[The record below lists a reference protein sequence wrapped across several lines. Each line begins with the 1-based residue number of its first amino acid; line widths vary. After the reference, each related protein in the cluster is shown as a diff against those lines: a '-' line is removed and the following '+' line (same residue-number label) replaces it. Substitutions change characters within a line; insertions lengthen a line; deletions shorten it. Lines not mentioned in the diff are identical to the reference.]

1 MLVIKVNMLIEHK
14 VFQEVKNNILEQ
26 FKDGTGVVML
36 PFYCEPIVVPDDVE
50 IKFEDGDGR
59 EIK

>member
-1 MLVIKVNMLIEHK
+1 MLVIRVNMFIGPKEI
-14 VFQEVKNNILEQ
+14 QEVKNKILEQ

-36 PFYCEPIVVPDDVE
+36 PFYCEPIVTPDDVE

>member
-1 MLVIKVNMLIEHK
+1 MLVIKVNMIIEHK
-14 VFQEVKNNILEQ
+14 IFQEVKNSILEQ
-26 FKDGTGVVML
+26 FKDSTGVVML

>member
-1 MLVIKVNMLIEHK
+1 MLVIKVNMIIEHK
-14 VFQEVKNNILEQ
+14 VFQEVKSNILEQ
-26 FKDGTGVVML
+26 FKAGTGVVML

>member
-1 MLVIKVNMLIEHK
+1 MLVIKVNMIIEDK
-14 VFQEVKNNILEQ
+14 IFQEVKNSILEQ